1 MLTAWG
7 YEVDSLPDLITP
19 EQFSDA
25 TDGRYDGDGRI
36 PGAIAAASA
45 AIRSF
50 CGWHV
55 APALDCSITLDGEA
69 GDIWLPTCALNSVAS
84 ATVNGAEVEVTGHN
98 RRGRVRLA
106 GCGYWRGGLGNVTVD
121 YNAGFDSDIAPDL
134 VSIVAKRVVAEVAL
148 TTYGVAS
155 ESAGGVS
162 ISYSGTAL
170 SDSGGTYL
178 PDDVRQ
184 ALMPYKLVRAH
195 AA

>member
-7 YEVDSLPDLITP
+7 YEVEDLPDLITP

-84 ATVNGAEVEVTGHN
+84 ATVNGAEVEVVGHN

-106 GCGYWRGGLGNVTVD
+106 SKTCGLGNVTVD
-121 YNAGFDSDIAPDL
+121 YNAGFDSNIAPDL

>member
-7 YEVDSLPDLITP
+7 YEVDNLPDLITP

-84 ATVNGAEVEVTGHN
+84 ATVDGAEVEVAGHN

-106 GCGYWRGGLGNVTVD
+106 SKTCGLGNVTID
-121 YNAGFDSDIAPDL
+121 YNAGFDGDVAPDL
-134 VSIVAKRVVAEVAL
+134 VSVVAKRVVAEVAL

-155 ESAGGVS
+155 ETAGGVS

-170 SDSGGTYL
+170 SDSGGTNL

>member
-1 MLTAWG
+1 MLIPWG
-7 YEVDSLPDLITP
+7 YEVETMPDLITP
-19 EQFSDA
+19 EQFSAA
-25 TDGRYDGDGRI
+25 TGGRYDGDERVA
-36 PGAIAAASA
+36 PAIAAASA

-69 GDIWLPTCALNSVAS
+69 GDLWLPTCALNSVEA
-84 ATVNGAEVEVTGHN
+84 ATVNGTEVDVAGFN

-106 GCGYWRGGLGNVTVD
+106 GGSCWRGGLGNVTVD
-121 YNAGFDSDIAPDL
+121 YNAGFDANVAPDL
-134 VSIVAKRVVAEVAL
+134 VSIVAQRVVAAVAL
-148 TTYGVAS
+148 TTYGVS
-155 ESAGGVS
+155 QETAGGVS
-162 ISYSGTAL
+162 ISYSGAAL

-178 PDDVRQ
+178 PDSVRS

>member
-1 MLTAWG
+1 MLYPWG
-7 YEVDSLPDLITP
+7 YEVDDLPDLITP

-36 PGAIAAASA
+36 PDAIAAASA
-45 AIRSF
+45 AIRNW

-69 GDIWLPTCALNSVAS
+69 GDIWLPVGTLNSVAS
-84 ATVNGAEVEVTGHN
+84 ATVDGSEVEVVGHN

-106 GCGYWRGGLGNVTVD
+106 SKTCGLGNVTIHF
-121 YNAGFDSDIAPDL
+121 NAGYELDALPGL
-134 VSIVAKRVVAEVAL
+134 AKAVADVVVDQIAL

-155 ESAGGVS
+155 ETAGGVS
-162 ISYSGTAL
+162 ISYSTTKVNQQGTAL
-170 SDSGGTYL
+170 
-178 PDDVRQ
+178 PDNLKPG
-184 ALMPYKLVRAH
+184 LMPYKLVRAH

>member
-7 YEVDSLPDLITP
+7 YEVEDLPDLITP

-84 ATVNGAEVEVTGHN
+84 ATVNGAEVEVAGHN

-106 GCGYWRGGLGNVTVD
+106 SKTCGLGNVTVD